1 MKFFNLLLF
10 ALKTTLSQKI
20 ILTLLIAMSV
30 ILLIFI
36 TAVHID
42 TDGGTVSSVSIY
54 GSKPFTEKEFP
65 MILPSIA
72 ETYSTLVYLSLIIL
86 SIITTA
92 HIIPDAINSRTI
104 TLFLT
109 KPISRASIIISIFLG
124 VSAAISLIQILFIIG
139 LWLILTLKTGIFFWN
154 LLISFIPLVLSFC
167 TLYAFMVYIG
177 IVGKSAGIVTA
188 VAMGHVIFI
197 SPLLTRQDSAFISWF
212 GDLGSQIIKNIFR
225 ITLPG
230 VYEMQDIFK
239 RVVMSDQFNA
249 LILPILMLPC
259 LLYIYLSTRS
269 FNRMDF

>member
-1 MKFFNLLLF
+1 MKVLKLTLF
-10 ALKTTLSQKI
+10 AIEQTLSQKI
-20 ILTLLIAMSV
+20 ILTLLIAMVV

-36 TAVHID
+36 SAVHINA
-42 TDGGTVSSVSIY
+42 DGGVVRSVSIY
-54 GSKPFTEKEFP
+54 GSKPLTEEEFP

-92 HIIPDAINSRTI
+92 HVVPDAINNRTI

-109 KPISRASIIISIFLG
+109 KPISRALIIISIFVG
-124 VSAAISLIQILFIIG
+124 VCTAISLLQILFLLG
-139 LWLILTLKTGIFFWN
+139 MWLILTIKTGIFFWN
-154 LLISFIPLVLSFC
+154 LLISFIPLILSFC

-177 IVGKSAGIVTA
+177 IVGKSTGIVTA

-197 SPLLTRQDSAFISWF
+197 SPLLTRQDSSFISWF

-225 ITLPG
+225 IILPG

-239 RVVMSDQFNA
+239 RVVMADQLNT
-249 LILPILMLPC
+249 LILPILILPC
-259 LLYIYLSTRS
+259 LLYIYLSIKS